1 MSTSQRLALVLPI
14 ALLAILLG
22 LGWATQQTAHGLHYA
37 AALGLGWAVWGEVPN
52 ALAWTGIALL
62 VGAGLYVLHGE
73 QSRARAQLD
82 AAPD

>member
-37 AALGLGWAVWGEVPN
+37 AALGPGWADVGPVRLYRPGAFVQWYL
-52 ALAWTGIALL
+52 AL
-62 VGAGLYVLHGE
+62 
-73 QSRARAQLD
+73 QPR
-82 AAPD
+82 